1 MRCRPGS
8 FVLAFLLAS
17 LAIVAACGTPP
28 LATGAAPPPDAPVT
42 AAPARAE
49 PAPIPAPTA
58 SASTA
63 EPTTPTTTSSAAAEP
78 KSPPVVA
85 TDPSTAQDPTP
96 APRFVVRLRGLR
108 AELPWTDS
116 IALYLKARA
125 GDRLFQTARVVDGVA
140 TFSLPDWAA
149 TDTTTGR
156 LVSDDGN
163 HLPLRFAWEPPFD
176 LSRELVLDVA
186 AAAVLSG
193 RVVDGFGAGVAAARV
208 TVFRRAATASDQQ
221 DPDRELA
228 HTNTTRDGH
237 WRLQV
242 PHEGT
247 LLVVAAA
254 LAPAPMQRPVQADE
268 EVPDDGTLRHDL
280 LPVAAN
286 ADAAVG
292 RSTTVADLLL
302 QAPSPFV
309 GTVRWHDGRVV
320 ARAIVQAAPRGGR
333 ELELAQASSALR
345 PPPRLFVVQ
354 LPDGSVLP
362 AARAVTDDTG
372 RFTLPNRAG
381 ANLDVRLM
389 QLDEFGDQ
397 ILLAPGALATITD
410 GAIVLPQ
417 PVLVRALQ
425 DGAIETD
432 VAFVIEGHRDAWPGT
447 DGTNQVVPNGP
458 GRVRAMGSKHRSAFR
473 ALGLADAGSTVDLE
487 LLPLRTALVL
497 TLPAEVAIQALV
509 LEWERDDGISGRER
523 LLPDDGATTVQLP
536 LPPGRYRLVVTAA
549 GLTEATRFLLPSEHQ
564 VELDEEPVTVTMPAV
579 FGGSFRVI
587 ASDRSGAFV
596 GGRLLLLDAQGVD
609 RTPGFLPENSP
620 EVRAKNVGELVAG
633 GPNRADR
640 VLPPGNYEL
649 LGEFDGHG
657 PVRQRVQIRPREVG
671 EVYLRLP

>member
-1 MRCRPGS
+1 
-8 FVLAFLLAS
+8 
-17 LAIVAACGTPP
+17 
-28 LATGAAPPPDAPVT
+28 
-42 AAPARAE
+42 
-49 PAPIPAPTA
+49 
-58 SASTA
+58 
-63 EPTTPTTTSSAAAEP
+63 
-78 KSPPVVA
+78 
-85 TDPSTAQDPTP
+85 
-96 APRFVVRLRGLR
+96 
-108 AELPWTDS
+108 
-116 IALYLKARA
+116 
-125 GDRLFQTARVVDGVA
+125 
-140 TFSLPDWAA
+140 
-149 TDTTTGR
+149 
-156 LVSDDGN
+156 
-163 HLPLRFAWEPPFD
+163 
-176 LSRELVLDVA
+176 
-186 AAAVLSG
+186 VLSG
-193 RVVDGFGAGVAAARV
+193 RVVDGDGAGVAAARV
-208 TVFRRAATASDQQ
+208 TVFERAAA

-242 PHEGT
+242 PREGA

-254 LAPAPMQRPVQADE
+254 LVPAPQQRPVRADE

-280 LPVAAN
+280 LPAATS

-292 RSTTVADLLL
+292 RATTVGDLQL
-302 QAPSPFV
+302 AAVEPFV
-309 GTVRWHDGRVV
+309 GTVRWHDGRAV
-320 ARAIVQAAPRGGR
+320 ARAVVQGAPRGGR
-333 ELELAQASSALR
+333 ELELAQASTALR

-354 LPDGSVLP
+354 QPDGSVLP
-362 AARAVTDDTG
+362 AARAVTDDKG

-397 ILLAPGALATITD
+397 MLLAPGALATVTD
-410 GAIVLPQ
+410 GVIVLPQ
-417 PVLVRALQ
+417 PVLVRALR

-432 VAFVIEGHRDAWPGT
+432 VAFVVEGHRDAWPGT
-447 DGTNQVVPNGP
+447 DGTVQAVANGP
-458 GRVRAMGSKHRSAFR
+458 GRVRAMGGTHRSAFR
-473 ALGLADAGSTVDLE
+473 ALSLADAGGTVDLE

-497 TLPAEVAIQALV
+497 ALPAAVAIQALV
-509 LEWERDDGISGRER
+509 LEWERDDGLSGRER
-523 LLPDDGATTVQLP
+523 LLPDEGARAVQVP

-549 GLTEATRFLLPSEHQ
+549 GISEATRFLLPSEHQ
-564 VELDEEPVTVTMPAV
+564 VELDEEPVTVALPAV

-620 EVRAKNVGELVAG
+620 EERARTVGDLVAG

-640 VLPPGNYEL
+640 VLPPGDYEL

>member
-17 LAIVAACGTPP
+17 LAIVGSCE
-28 LATGAAPPPDAPVT
+28 APKPSP
-42 AAPARAE
+42 E
-49 PAPIPAPTA
+49 PAPAHTPSA
-58 SASTA
+58 SAELQS
-63 EPTTPTTTSSAAAEP
+63 PAAAT
-78 KSPPVVA
+78 
-85 TDPSTAQDPTP
+85 TDPTSVQDPTP

-108 AELPWTDS
+108 PDLPWTDS

-140 TFSLPDWAA
+140 TFQLPDWAA

-156 LVSDDGN
+156 IVSDDGN
-163 HLPLRFAWEPPFD
+163 HLPLRFAWDPPFD
-176 LSRELVLDVA
+176 LSRELELDVA

-193 RVVDGFGAGVAAARV
+193 RVVDGNGAGVGAARV
-208 TVFRRAATASDQQ
+208 TVFERSAAAPDQ
-221 DPDRELA
+221 ELA

-237 WRLQV
+237 WRMQV
-242 PHEGT
+242 PREGA

-254 LAPAPMQRPVQADE
+254 LVPAPMQRPVRADE

-280 LPVAAN
+280 LPAATDTE
-286 ADAAVG
+286 ASVG
-292 RSTTVADLLL
+292 RATTVPDLLL
-302 QAPSPFV
+302 PAAEPFV
-309 GTVRWHDGRVV
+309 GTVRWHDGRAV

-345 PPPRLFVVQ
+345 PPPRLFVVRQ
-354 LPDGSVLP
+354 PDGSVLP

-372 RFTLPNRAG
+372 RFTLPSRAG
-381 ANLDVRLM
+381 ANLGVRLM

-397 ILLAPGALATITD
+397 ILLAPGAPATIND
-410 GAIVLPQ
+410 GTIVLPQ
-417 PVLVRALQ
+417 PVLVRALRE
-425 DGAIETD
+425 GELETD

-458 GRVRAMGSKHRSAFR
+458 GRVRALGSTHRSAFR
-473 ALGLADAGSTVDLE
+473 ALSLADAGSTVDLE

-497 TLPAEVAIQALV
+497 ALPAEVAIQALV
-509 LEWERDDGISGRER
+509 LAWERDDGVSGRER

-564 VELDEEPVTVTMPAV
+564 VELDEEPVTVALPAV
-579 FGGSFRVI
+579 FGGSFRVV

-620 EVRAKNVGELVAG
+620 EERARNVGELVAG

-640 VLPPGNYEL
+640 VLPPGDYEL